1 MVAGASSRVGAAS
14 VAPARRRVIV
24 HEDDVGM
31 CHGANVAFL
40 DLFRRGI
47 CSSGSVMVPCPWF
60 PEIAAAARND
70 PSLDLGV
77 HLTLTSEKQPY
88 RWGPL
93 TRPAPTAGL
102 TDADGYLWN
111 NVGDLRRRAR
121 PEAVEAEMRAQIDK
135 ALAMGIDVTH
145 LDAHQYAAMAPE
157 FVSIYARLG
166 REYRVPVMFPRQ
178 FAALDY
184 RPNLGE
190 VDLTVYPWIVDRL
203 VELDHPLMDAIS
215 ETPWQRD
222 IDAPSAYR
230 QMLSALPAGL
240 SFLALHFNAP
250 GEIEAIEPGSA
261 HIRTE
266 EYAAFAAPDFAHWLG
281 GQGLELVGFRD
292 FRESLRARLDA
303 PQSAD

>member
-1 MVAGASSRVGAAS
+1 MPSSSSARASA
-14 VAPARRRVIV
+14 APAGRRVIV

-47 CSSGSVMVPCPWF
+47 CTSGSVMVPCPWF
-60 PEIAAAARND
+60 PEIAEAARND
-70 PSLDLGV
+70 PGLDLGV
-77 HLTLTSEKQPY
+77 HFTLTSEKRHY

-93 TRPAPTAGL
+93 SKPTPAAGL
-102 TDADGYLWN
+102 TDADGYFWN
-111 NVGDLRRRAR
+111 NVGDLRRRAH
-121 PEAVEAEMRAQIDK
+121 PQAVEAEMRAQVDR

-145 LDAHQYAAMAPE
+145 FDAHQYAAMAPE

-166 REYRVPVMFPRQ
+166 REYRVPVMLPRH
-178 FAALDY
+178 FADLDY
-184 RPNLGE
+184 QANLGE

-203 VELDHPLMDAIS
+203 SELDHPLMDIVS
-215 ETPWQRD
+215 ETPWRRD
-222 IDAPSAYR
+222 TDAASAYR
-230 QMLSALPAGL
+230 RMLSALPAGL

-266 EYAAFAAPDFAHWLG
+266 EYAAFASPDFAAWL
-281 GQGLELVGFRD
+281 QDQDLRLVGFRE
-292 FRESLRARLDA
+292 FRAALRSRLPA
-303 PQSAD
+303 PKSVN

>member
-1 MVAGASSRVGAAS
+1 VIPASSSS
-14 VAPARRRVIV
+14 VAAKALSLPARQVII

-31 CHGANVAFL
+31 CHGANVAYL

-47 CSSGSVMVPCPWF
+47 CSSGSVMVPCPWL
-60 PEIAAAARND
+60 PEIAEAAQND
-70 PSLDLGV
+70 PTLDLGV
-77 HLTLTSEKQPY
+77 HLTLTSEKKHY

-93 TRPAPTAGL
+93 TKPSAAAGL
-102 TDADGYLWN
+102 TDAHGYLWD
-111 NVGDLRRRAR
+111 NVGDLRRRAH
-121 PEAVEAEMRAQIDK
+121 PEAVEAELRAQIDR

-157 FVSIYARLG
+157 FVTIYARLG
-166 REYRVPVMFPRQ
+166 EEYRVPVMFPRH
-178 FAALDY
+178 FAEIDY

-190 VDLTVYPWIVDRL
+190 VDLAVYPWIADRL
-203 VELDHPLMDAIS
+203 ADIDHPLMDS
-215 ETPWQRD
+215 LRETPWVRTAD
-222 IDAPSAYR
+222 PKSAYR

-266 EYAAFAAPDFAHWLG
+266 EYAAFAAPDFAVWLAG
-281 GQGLELVGFRD
+281 EGLQPIGFRG
-292 FRESLRARLDA
+292 FRESLRARRH
-303 PQSAD
+303 